1 MIDKMQPVK
10 MNIDYLYHM
19 THISNLDSIFEYGL
33 KSHGNKYVKIDISN
47 KDVNKRRE
55 VNETIYRHKIHDYVP
70 FYFNPRNAMM
80 FVRKEE
86 DIVILAFDKN
96 LFLKNRD
103 KKVIFT
109 DRNAST
115 EDVLFYKDLKDL
127 DKLNWE
133 YIKAESWGGE
143 KDIKQKMMAEVL
155 IYKEVEI
162 KYLQKIFV
170 KDEVM
175 KKELLKKYWIKKNNF
190 SDKIIL
196 KPYLFF
202 ERNYSPL
209 LRKKLKN

>member
-1 MIDKMQPVK
+1 

-19 THISNLDSIFEYGL
+19 THINNLDTIFKYGL
-33 KSHGNKYVKIDISN
+33 KSHGNKYVKVDISN
-47 KDVNKRRE
+47 RDVNNRRE
-55 VNETIYRHKIHDYVP
+55 VRESIYGHKIHDYVP

-80 FVRKEE
+80 YVRKEE

-133 YIKAESWGGE
+133 YIKADSWGSE
-143 KDIKQKMMAEVL
+143 KEIKQKMMAEVL

-170 KDEVM
+170 KDELM
-175 KKELLKKYWIKKNNF
+175 KKELLKKYWIKNNNF
-190 SDKIIL
+190 SDKIIV

-202 ERNYSPL
+202 KEEESNDDFIDEFI
-209 LRKKLKN
+209 KEFFK